1 MTEPHAQPSETHM
14 ADPRRSAYSESDTR
28 GLPGWLKL
36 AGIVAAIV
44 VLLAISM
51 MVLMAGGGA
60 SHLPP
65 PH

>member
-1 MTEPHAQPSETHM
+1 M
-14 ADPRRSAYSESDTR
+14 ADTRRSAYSDSDTR

-36 AGIVAAIV
+36 TGIIVAIV
-44 VLLAISM
+44 VLLAVTM
-51 MVLMAGGGA
+51 MLLMGGGGI

>member
-1 MTEPHAQPSETHM
+1 M

>member
-1 MTEPHAQPSETHM
+1 M
-14 ADPRRSAYSESDTR
+14 ADLRRSAYSESDTG
-28 GLPGWLKL
+28 GLPGWVKL
-36 AGIVAAIV
+36 TGIVVAIV

-51 MVLMAGGGA
+51 MLLMGGGGV